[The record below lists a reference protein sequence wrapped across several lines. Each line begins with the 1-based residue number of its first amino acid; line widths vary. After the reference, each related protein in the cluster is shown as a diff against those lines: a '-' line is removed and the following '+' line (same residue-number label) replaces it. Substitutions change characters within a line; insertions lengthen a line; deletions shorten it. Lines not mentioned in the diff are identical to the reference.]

1 MSPRPEAG
9 VHPGS
14 DDDGDDEGGFDFGLV
29 VDYLAYTR
37 RALRRRWLLGLGL
50 FVAVV
55 AVGVAVV
62 ALLPRTYHVQT
73 RILAQRNQ
81 VIATLGNPNRT
92 LPSEADSPT
101 RGASEAVLRHDSIL
115 TLIRQTNLVE
125 QWQGSRTTAGRFK
138 DSLRR
143 LLKRPEPTRQ
153 DIEDAL
159 ATMLKK
165 RLTVWTAT
173 EGTVTISVEWAD
185 PEMAFKLVEAAQ
197 ENFLESRHQA
207 EISVIAES
215 ISMLEEHASSVR
227 ENVDVALAD
236 YRVRRTKGRASDAAE
251 TGPAPAPPA
260 AAVLPDAET
269 AQLALRV
276 TGKRRAVKELEDY
289 RQRRLGELQAQ
300 LAEQRAVY
308 ADSHPNVV
316 NLRQSIDAISRDSA
330 SLVAARKEQE
340 DLEAEYVRRAGHPLE
355 AETTPVSSP
364 LRLTPIEPLKVALDP
379 SAKVEPGEEYAR
391 QRMTA
396 AVNRYNTLLER
407 VDAAHM
413 ELDAARAAFKYRYVV
428 TEPPRAPKDPS
439 TPNVM
444 LLVAAATAA
453 GLALAVIGCIL
464 AELRT
469 GLLVQPWQVE
479 RSLGLPLLADASRA
493 S

>member
-1 MSPRPEAG
+1 MSPRPEG
-9 VHPGS
+9 GIHPAA
-14 DDDGDDEGGFDFGLV
+14 DDDGDEEGGFDFGLV
-29 VDYLAYTR
+29 RDYLAYTR
-37 RALRRRWLLGLGL
+37 RALRRRWLLGFGL

-55 AVGVAVV
+55 AVGVGVV

-101 RGASEAVLRHDSIL
+101 RGASETVLRHDSIL

-125 QWQGSRTTAGRFK
+125 HWQGSRTLSGQIK
-138 DSLRR
+138 DSVRR
-143 LLKRPEPTRQ
+143 LFKRAEPSRQ

-165 RLTVWTAT
+165 SLTVWTGT
-173 EGTVTISVEWAD
+173 EGMVTISVEWAD
-185 PEMAFKLVEAAQ
+185 PDMAFRLVEAAQ

-227 ENVDVALAD
+227 ESVDVALAD
-236 YRVRRTKGRASDAAE
+236 YRVRRTKGRASDAADAGP
-251 TGPAPAPPA
+251 TPAPAAP
-260 AAVLPDAET
+260 VLPDAEI

-289 RQRRLGELQAQ
+289 RQRRLSELQAQ

-355 AETTPVSSP
+355 TETAPVSSP
-364 LRLTPIEPLKVALDP
+364 MRLTPLEPLKVALDP

-428 TEPPRAPKDPS
+428 TEPPRAPKEPS
-439 TPNVM
+439 TPNVV
-444 LLVAAATAA
+444 LLVAAATMA
-453 GLALAVIGCIL
+453 GFALAVIGCIL

-479 RSLGLPLLADASRA
+479 RSLGLPLLADASR
-493 S
+493 